1 MELKRETTMN
11 GVMKE
16 LMLQMEQTRKLT
28 LLQINAIR
36 EVQSKRIQYQFEL
49 NK

>member
-1 MELKRETTMN
+1 MN

-16 LMLQMEQTRKLT
+16 LMKQMEQTRKLT
-28 LLQINAIR
+28 LEQINAIR
-36 EVQSKRIQYQFEL
+36 DTQNKRIQYQIKL

>member
-36 EVQSKRIQYQFEL
+36 EVQSKRIQYQFKL

>member
-1 MELKRETTMN
+1 MN

-36 EVQSKRIQYQFEL
+36 EVQSKRIQYQFKL

>member
-1 MELKRETTMN
+1 MN
-11 GVMKE
+11 GIMRE

-36 EVQSKRIQYQFEL
+36 ETQNKRTQYQI
-49 NK
+49 KQDK

>member
-36 EVQSKRIQYQFEL
+36 EVQSKRIEYQFKL